1 MLHTALESD
10 GALAEIDFHLSRQPV
25 FPSIPRYHLHEIAL
39 DARHL
44 GFDGIIAPNARWPCL
59 NLTLFTERCAPEQ
72 FGTIT
77 SKPVDLREWGRARGQ
92 RP

>member
-1 MLHTALESD
+1 MRVLERL
-10 GALAEIDFHLSRQPV
+10 GVEKARYQEVLYARTQEIG
-25 FPSIPRYHLHEIAL
+25 
-39 DARHL
+39 DAAYFL

-59 NLTLFTERCAPEQ
+59 NLTLFTDRFAPEQ

-77 SKPVDLREWGRARGQ
+77 SEPVDLRDWAGRSVRQ